1 MKVLIVGGGRGG
13 VAMIECLHGTS
24 GIEIA
29 GVVDVNNDAPALK
42 LARELKIKTSTDLKE
57 SLSIP
62 NLEIILDVTGSEKA
76 HQMIHELKPPSVH
89 VADPAISRILHI
101 IAVEKGNLNTN
112 LQEQIKNM
120 TGVVNESK
128 KYIEDVHEII
138 DFIRK
143 VADQT
148 KLLSLNAAIEAA
160 RAGEHGRG
168 FGVVAG
174 EVRKLAD
181 NSASAVKNISTILGN
196 IENSIRE
203 IINGIEK
210 TAVISGLKINDIS

>member
-13 VAMIECLHGTS
+13 IAMLECLHGTS
-24 GIEIA
+24 GIEIV
-29 GVVDVNNDAPALK
+29 GVCDVKDDAPALVM
-42 LARELKIKTSTDLKE
+42 ARELKLKTSTDLKGALQTPE
-57 SLSIP
+57 
-62 NLEIILDVTGSEKA
+62 LEIVLDVTGSEKA
-76 HQMIHELKPPSVH
+76 HQIIHELKPPNVH
-89 VADPAISRILHI
+89 AADPLIARLLHI
-101 IAVEKGNLNTN
+101 IAVEKGNLNTR
-112 LQEQIKNM
+112 LQEQIQNM
-120 TGVVNESK
+120 SGVVNKSK
-128 KYIEDVHEII
+128 KYIGDVHEII

-181 NSASAVKNISTILGN
+181 NSAEAVKNISVILAN
-196 IENSIRE
+196 IENSIKE
-203 IINGIEK
+203 IIEGIEK
-210 TAVISGLKINDIS
+210 TANISGITLEG